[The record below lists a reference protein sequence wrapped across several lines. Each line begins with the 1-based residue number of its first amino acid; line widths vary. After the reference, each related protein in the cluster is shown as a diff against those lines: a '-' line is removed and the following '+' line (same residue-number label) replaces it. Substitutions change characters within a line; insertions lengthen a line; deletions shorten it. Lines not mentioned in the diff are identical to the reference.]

1 MVLLLYLK
9 RVLMIKVEMRGRD
22 KTREANHISTTFIRR
37 TAENERPLSTTT
49 LVSRTSILLCRI
61 KAKRI
66 SLVANLRK
74 NNL

>member
-9 RVLMIKVEMRGRD
+9 RVLMVKVEMRGRD
-22 KTREANHISTTFIRR
+22 KTREANHISTTSNGR
-37 TAENERPLSTTT
+37 TTENERPLSTTT
-49 LVSRTSILLCRI
+49 LVFHISILFCRI

-74 NNL
+74 NS

>member
-1 MVLLLYLK
+1 
-9 RVLMIKVEMRGRD
+9 MIKVEMRGRD

-37 TAENERPLSTTT
+37 TAENERPLSTAT
-49 LVSRTSILLCRI
+49 LVFHISILFCRI

-74 NNL
+74 NSLNM